1 MSQRFARHELDQIIA
16 ASSAPPE
23 SFAETNRALLSP
35 RWLINCDRLE
45 EIVTGQ
51 RYAPGDVIF
60 REGEESNDCA
70 YVICA
75 GRVVAF
81 KGDAQSPMVLGYR
94 GAGEIIGEMALL
106 DGEPRSATVVA
117 IEDLSLLKIDC
128 EDFHRL
134 LQNTPD
140 IGRDIMTTLTTRL
153 RSAEDI
159 RSLDLEAGRQL
170 ASRVDELQAQK
181 AHLEQLDQLRRETSD
196 LIVHDLRNPLHLI
209 GGVLGLLKMALPDET
224 LKANREL
231 FDLADVAYGR
241 IQRLIEALL
250 EVAKMEAGQAQ
261 LQLEPTPLPP
271 LVSEIIAQELV
282 AAKKRRRLAIHATL
296 PPDLPLLMI
305 DPHAIERVL
314 INLLDNAVSFTPDDG
329 MIAVEAAA
337 EPDCVRV
344 SVADSGPG
352 IPPED
357 CVRIFERFAQVPR
370 NALRRG
376 FGLGLTFC
384 RLTIEAHGG
393 RIWVEP
399 GEGGFG
405 SRFIFTLPRSS
416 SSANSAPA

>member
-1 MSQRFARHELDQIIA
+1 
-16 ASSAPPE
+16 
-23 SFAETNRALLSP
+23 
-35 RWLINCDRLE
+35 
-45 EIVTGQ
+45 
-51 RYAPGDVIF
+51 
-60 REGEESNDCA
+60 
-70 YVICA
+70 
-75 GRVVAF
+75 
-81 KGDAQSPMVLGYR
+81 
-94 GAGEIIGEMALL
+94 
-106 DGEPRSATVVA
+106 
-117 IEDLSLLKIDC
+117 
-128 EDFHRL
+128 
-134 LQNTPD
+134 
-140 IGRDIMTTLTTRL
+140 
-153 RSAEDI
+153 
-159 RSLDLEAGRQL
+159 
-170 ASRVDELQAQK
+170 
-181 AHLEQLDQLRRETSD
+181 
-196 LIVHDLRNPLHLI
+196 
-209 GGVLGLLKMALPDET
+209 
-224 LKANREL
+224 
-231 FDLADVAYGR
+231 
-241 IQRLIEALL
+241 
-250 EVAKMEAGQAQ
+250 MEAGQAQ